1 MKPLTSA
8 LLLAAAVQLVALTT
22 VAQDA
27 KPRNHG
33 YEMLKK
39 GIELEEMESYAG
51 AAEVYATV
59 NRNDSVYER
68 VLLRHISVLIKQ
80 DKHSDAL
87 PLCDRGMG
95 IGGDHAH
102 RFLINKGVC
111 YSGMKEYDKAIAV
124 FDQGIARYPG
134 NFNMRDLRAIAFEE
148 KGDVKTALAAMK
160 DNAKHFPMHQEA
172 HMSLGNAAFHEGKTS
187 QASLAYFMA
196 MIVKWGDTRSEVALG
211 LADGMLN
218 GNLDHE
224 PKGYDLAQGDDF
236 AELDLL
242 LANRV
247 AMNKSYKMKPDL
259 PYPIVRQG
267 HFLLNSL
274 KDMPTG
280 DGFWST
286 YYVPVF
292 KKMVAQGQF
301 EAFAYHCLGNSS
313 DPKVSSYATK
323 HKGDL
328 DEFRQSLATLLREAY
343 ATFEDSCGGTVK
355 PVFHVWNDDQG
366 LLGVGE
372 GDINKDEHVG
382 PWVFYLDNGSVSA
395 RGSFNAEHK
404 KEGEWTSYFNNG
416 VKARAVMWDN
426 DEETGLYRTWYRNG
440 VPKDSLRVAKGVGEG
455 PYTEWWD
462 TGRIKSRKTFT
473 ASELTGPASFY
484 HANNA
489 LDYKVD
495 LVKDNNNGPVT
506 AYHPNGKVKFTGAFK
521 DDKRDGVIETFYT
534 NGAKESTYTY
544 AEGKRNGP
552 FTEWY
557 RNGQKQEEGTCTDN
571 NVTGKR
577 TVWNANG
584 NVASEEEYDANGR
597 EQGLHKGYTMEGA
610 LYTELEYNRGM
621 LIRYRYFDRSGK
633 MLSEAKRSSGK
644 FNFVGYT
651 PGGAKQMEGS
661 YLDEGAKTG
670 PWKWYW
676 PDGTLQSE
684 ESQKSGKVDG
694 TQRSYF
700 ENGKLKM
707 EYRYLPGKGRTGPYS
722 DFRMDGTVD
731 DQGYV
736 EDGELNGE
744 LRRALPNG
752 KVYAHEYYEGGNRT
766 GWQSFYDMDGV
777 LETEERLE
785 DGFVREVVSFGTD
798 GKEYQRIVIG
808 HGAFVFDSKY
818 ADGKQRSRVE
828 YMNMVRNGLATWY
841 YPDGTKEQEG
851 NYLNGEENGVWKGWH
866 PNGKLRYERTFD
878 TGEITGVDKFHN
890 VDGTMDHEET
900 YKDGFSVGNKEFHL
914 NGKVSIEREKRL
926 GQLHGTARSYNMS
939 GDLQLVRYYLNDRLI
954 GYSYNGADGKLVD
967 TIPLGEGVLKLE
979 PKYANGAPSRE
990 MTYRNNELDGPY
1002 REFYPDGKV
1011 MEEATFE
1018 GGQLHGVDKE
1028 YWPTGKPSAVTNWHY
1043 HSRHGEQLVYWD
1055 NGQLQDKCQWVY
1067 GDRHG
1072 ERILYDRTG
1081 KPTLI
1086 LTYRDDTVIAMRKP

>member
-8 LLLAAAVQLVALTT
+8 LLLTAAVQCAALIT

-27 KPRNHG
+27 KPRDHG

-39 GIELEEMESYAG
+39 GVELEGSEDYAG

-68 VLLRHISVLIKQ
+68 VLLRHISTLIELE
-80 DKHSDAL
+80 KHADAI
-87 PLCDRGMG
+87 PLCDRGME
-95 IGGDHAH
+95 IGGEHAH

-111 YSGMKEYDKAIAV
+111 LSGMKEYDKAIAV
-124 FDQGIARYPG
+124 FDQGVTRYPG
-134 NFNMRDLRAIAFEE
+134 NFNMRNLRALVFEE

-172 HMSLGNAAFHEGKTS
+172 HMSLAGAAFHEGKTS
-187 QASLAYFMA
+187 QAALAYFMA
-196 MIVKWGDTRSEVALG
+196 MIVTWGDKRSEVALG
-211 LADGMLN
+211 LADGLLN

-224 PKGYDLAQGDDF
+224 SKGYDLAMGDDF

-313 DPKVSSYATK
+313 EPKVNTHAVK
-323 HKGDL
+323 HKGDVE
-328 DEFRQSLATLLREAY
+328 EFRRTLSALLGDAY
-343 ATFEDSCGGTVK
+343 ATYEDSCGGTVK
-355 PVFHVWNDDQG
+355 PVFHIWNDDQN
-366 LLGVGE
+366 LLGMGE
-372 GDINKDEHVG
+372 GNINKNEHFG

-395 RGSFNAEHK
+395 RGSFNNEHNK
-404 KEGEWTSYFNNG
+404 DGEWTSYYNNG
-416 VKARAVMWDN
+416 VKARTNVWVN
-426 DEETGLYRTWYRNG
+426 DEETGLFRSWHRNG
-440 VPKDSLRVAKGVGEG
+440 VPKDSVAVVKGVGEG
-455 PYTEWWD
+455 AYTEHWD
-462 TGRIKSRKTFT
+462 TGRIRSRKTFT
-473 ASELTGPASFY
+473 NSELTGPASY
-484 HANNA
+484 YYANNA
-489 LDYKVD
+489 LEFRTE
-495 LVKDNNNGPVT
+495 LVKDENTGPVT
-506 AYHPNGKVKFTGAFK
+506 AYHPDGKVKFTGAFK
-521 DDKRDGVIETFYT
+521 AGKRDGVVETLYL
-534 NGAKESTYTY
+534 NGVKESSYTY
-544 AEGKRNGP
+544 AEGERNGP

-557 RNGQKQEEGTCTDN
+557 ANGQKQSEGTYTDGN
-571 NVTGKR
+571 ITGKR

-584 NVASEEEYDANGR
+584 TVASEEEYDANGR
-597 EQGLHKGYTMEGA
+597 EQGVHKGYTMEGV

-651 PGGAKQMEGS
+651 PGGSKMMEGS

-684 ESQKSGKVDG
+684 ESQKMGKVDG

-700 ENGKLKM
+700 ENGKLKI

-736 EDGELNGE
+736 QDGNLNGE

-752 KVYAHEYYEGGNRT
+752 KVYSHEYYVDGDRT

-777 LETEERLE
+777 LEAEERVE
-785 DGFVREVVSFGTD
+785 DGFVREVVNFGTD

-808 HGAFVFDSKY
+808 HGKFVYDSKY
-818 ADGKQRSRVE
+818 PDGKKKSRVE
-828 YMNMVRNGLATWY
+828 YTNMVRNGLATWY
-841 YPDGTKEQEG
+841 FPDGTKEQEG
-851 NYLNGEENGVWKGWH
+851 NYLNGEEHGVWKGWH

-878 TGEITGVDKFHN
+878 NGAIIGTDKFYY
-890 VDGTMDHEET
+890 VDGTPDHEET
-900 YKDGFSVGNKEFHL
+900 YKDGWSVGSKEYHP
-914 NGKVSIEREKRL
+914 NGKLAIEREKRL
-926 GQLHGTARSYNMS
+926 GQLHGAARSYSMN
-939 GDLQLVRYYLNDRLI
+939 GDLQLVRYYLNDRMI
-954 GYSYNGADGKLVD
+954 GYSYNGPDGKLVD
-967 TIPLGEGVLKLE
+967 TIPLGEGVLQLR
-979 PKYANGAPSRE
+979 PKYANGTPSRE
-990 MTYRNNELDGPY
+990 MDYRNDDIEGTY
-1002 REFYPDGKV
+1002 REFYTDGKV
-1011 MEEATFE
+1011 MEEVVFE
-1018 GGQLHGVDKE
+1018 GGQMHGVDKE
-1028 YWPTGKPSAVTNWHY
+1028 FWPTGKPAAITPWHY
-1043 HSRHGEQLVYWD
+1043 DLRHGEQLVYWD
-1055 NGQLQDKCQWVY
+1055 NGQLQDKCHWVY

-1072 ERILYDRTG
+1072 ERVLYDRTG